1 MTPRAQG
8 GHPSDSSSG
17 PPVEGCVGHFEKN
30 VTVTESRR
38 KKQHLHGLHITGFLG
53 QCRIVW
59 LLDTGSVRNILSYQT
74 YSRLP
79 KTLQFPL
86 HEEGTQVFLADGQ
99 STKTYGMGNTT
110 VRNGT
115 QEIKVIGHPGHIL
128 WENFDCALRINA
140 IPFFL
145 V

>member
-1 MTPRAQG
+1 MRDDSQGPG

-53 QCRIVW
+53 HCRIVW

-99 STKTYGMGNTT
+99 STKTYGMGTLQCEM
-110 VRNGT
+110 VPKRSR
-115 QEIKVIGHPGHIL
+115 L
-128 WENFDCALRINA
+128 
-140 IPFFL
+140 
-145 V
+145 